1 MACIIAMHFSSPFLF
16 FLIFVFH
23 LGFLLCVLAD
33 LPVERGEHQSMGS
46 GGEVT
51 LKIV

>member
-1 MACIIAMHFSSPFLF
+1 
-16 FLIFVFH
+16 
-23 LGFLLCVLAD
+23 LAD